1 MIQKHKIILIAAVDR
16 QWAIGKE
23 NKLIYNIPTDMRFF
37 RESTMSNI
45 VVYGWNT
52 LCSFPQRKILP
63 NRDNIILT
71 SKNIACGDDRMY
83 VAHSIDDVLRIVSEF
98 DDDRPVFICGGASV
112 YKQFMR
118 YADEA
123 YITKIDAETTGA
135 DAFFPNLDELD
146 EWVPHAVA
154 TAMTDQTSGL
164 GVKFQRYIN
173 VAVL

>member
-1 MIQKHKIILIAAVDR
+1 MVKNHKIILIAAIDR
-16 QWAIGKE
+16 NWAIGK
-23 NKLIYNIPTDMRFF
+23 NNGLLYSVPTDMKFF
-37 RESTMSNI
+37 REQTTGQI
-45 VVYGWNT
+45 IVYGWNT
-52 LCSFPQRKILP
+52 LCSFPQRKVLP
-63 NRDNIILT
+63 NRDNIVLT

-112 YKQFMR
+112 YKQFLR

-123 YITKIDAETTGA
+123 YITKIDAETEGA

-154 TAMTDQTSGL
+154 TFITDPTSGL
-164 GVKFQRYIN
+164 NVRFQRYIN